1 MNTSIS
7 RGLAL
12 RLWAGALCLALTA
25 APAAA
30 HPHED
35 DDKESSAPRREVRVY
50 RSDDGEEAQVRGGYL
65 GVRVQDIDR
74 DLQRARDLA
83 STEGALVNR
92 VEEGSPA
99 AKAGIKRGDVIVRVD
114 GEEIESSAELVREMR
129 DTKPGATVRISVLR
143 DGGRRNYEVRLG
155 TRPPERFGDVM
166 RWRRMDMDDLPERME
181 RIRVN
186 RDQVRRQLDELERE
200 VQSLQEEVRALRE
213 ELRARNE
220 NRDD

>member
-1 MNTSIS
+1 MNTSTS

-12 RLWAGALCLALTA
+12 HLGAGALVLALSV

-30 HPHED
+30 HPHEGD
-35 DDKESSAPRREVRVY
+35 DDSSAPRREFRVY
-50 RSDDGEEAQVRGGYL
+50 RGDGGEEAQVRGGYL

-74 DLQRARDLA
+74 DLQRARDLP
-83 STEGALVNR
+83 STDGALVNR

-99 AKAGIKRGDVIVRVD
+99 DKAGIERGDVIVRLG

-129 DTKPGATVRISVLR
+129 DTKPGSTVRITALR
-143 DGGRRNYEVRLG
+143 DGDRRTFEVKLG
-155 TRPPERFGDVM
+155 TRPAERFGDAM
-166 RWRRMDMDDLPERME
+166 RWRQMDLDDLPERME

-186 RDQVRRQLDELERE
+186 RDQVRRQLDDLERE

-220 NRDD
+220 NRED

>member
-1 MNTSIS
+1 MNTSSS
-7 RGLAL
+7 RWPVLGLV
-12 RLWAGALCLALTA
+12 AGSLCLALTA

-35 DDKESSAPRREVRVY
+35 ESDSSAPRTEVRVF
-50 RSDDGEEAQVRGGYL
+50 RNDDGEEAQVRGGYL

-74 DLQRARDLA
+74 DLQRARDLP
-83 STEGALVNR
+83 STDGALVNR

-99 AKAGIKRGDVIVRVD
+99 QKAGIRRGDVIVRVD
-114 GEEIESSAELVREMR
+114 GEEIENSAELVREMR
-129 DTKPGATVRISVLR
+129 DTEPGATVKIAAIREGDR
-143 DGGRRNYEVRLG
+143 HNYEVKLG
-155 TRPPERFGDVM
+155 TRPAERFGDVM
-166 RWRRMDMDDLPERME
+166 RWHGRNMDDMPERIE

-186 RDQVRRQLDELERE
+186 RDQARRQLDELERE

-220 NRDD
+220 NRED

>member
-1 MNTSIS
+1 MNTSS
-7 RGLAL
+7 YRWPVSGLV
-12 RLWAGALCLALTA
+12 AGALCLALHT

-35 DDKESSAPRREVRVY
+35 GDESSAPRREVRVY
-50 RSDDGEEAQVRGGYL
+50 RHDAGEEAQVSGGYL

-74 DLQRARDLA
+74 DLQRARDLPT
-83 STEGALVNR
+83 SDGALVNR

-99 AKAGIKRGDVIVRVD
+99 DEAGIKRGDVIVRLG
-114 GEEIESSAELVREMR
+114 GEEIDDSAELVREMR
-129 DTKPGATVRISVLR
+129 DTKPGSTVKIAAIREGAR
-143 DGGRRNYEVRLG
+143 HNFEVKLG
-155 TRPPERFGDVM
+155 TRPRERFGDVM
-166 RWRRMDMDDLPERME
+166 RWQGRAMDDLPERME

-186 RDQVRRQLDELERE
+186 RNEARRQLEELERE

-213 ELRARNE
+213 ELRNRNE